1 MTAPLSDKPVRHI
14 LALSD
19 RCVRS
24 LARKFARRTGGVESL
39 PPEIDVPATPEEWDA
54 ISETGRILGLAAF
67 QKGKKA
73 VFRIPPERRD
83 PSQWSDLRVLFAK
96 KDPGDDPSDE
106 ALRRARL
113 ISDDDVVAVLKDAD
127 AVVRF
132 LRREDGASRDF
143 IRMLEWAVKCFG
155 NDAGASPTTLSQLG
169 ADILGDSK
177 ALRSGTRRIVFERVL
192 CAVAGLD
199 ADESGREA
207 FARFGIEEN
216 PFTSFVTVFAPF
228 SFALESGKRFDYPA
242 EMFRAGLAVQLP
254 RQTVMR
260 MCDVR
265 LTDGCGHIVTSEN
278 AAPFEALVREGVP
291 SLYTEGY
298 PNAAVIRLLELF
310 AARGATADHAGD
322 GDLDGFLI
330 AERISKA
337 ITVRR
342 VIAAEV
348 ADDESMCRRPVSP
361 QSRKRWEA
369 FLATHGGFPYADAVR
384 TAIEHGW
391 IEQESAF
398 PATAF
403 GGAT

>member
-1 MTAPLSDKPVRHI
+1 MSFDDLLRA
-14 LALSD
+14 D
-19 RCVRS
+19 RRTKA

-113 ISDDDVVAVLKDAD
+113 ISDDDVVAVLKDDD

-132 LRREDGASRDF
+132 LRREDGAPRDF

-199 ADESGREA
+199 ADGSVREA
-207 FARFGIEEN
+207 FSRFGIEEN

-228 SFALESGKRFDYPA
+228 SFALETGERFDYPA

-260 MCDVR
+260 MREVR
-265 LTDGCGHIVTSEN
+265 LADGCGHIVTSEN

-298 PNAAVIRLLELF
+298 PNATIIRLLELF
-310 AARGATADHAGD
+310 AARETTADHAGD

-348 ADDESMCRRPVSP
+348 ADDESMCRRPVPP
-361 QSRKRWEA
+361 QSRKRWET

>member
-1 MTAPLSDKPVRHI
+1 MSVDDLLRA
-14 LALSD
+14 D
-19 RCVRS
+19 RRVKA

-83 PSQWSDLRVLFAK
+83 PSQWSDLRAIFEK
-96 KDPGDDPSDE
+96 KEPDANPSDE
-106 ALRRARL
+106 AFRRARL
-113 ISDDDVVAVLKDAD
+113 ISDDDVVAVLKDD
-127 AVVRF
+127 DVVVRF
-132 LRREDGASRDF
+132 LRRGEDAPRDF
-143 IRMLEWAVKCFG
+143 VRMLEWAVKCFG

-265 LTDGCGHIVTSEN
+265 LADGCGHIVTSEN

-298 PNAAVIRLLELF
+298 PNATVMRLLELF
-310 AARGATADHAGD
+310 AARDTTADHAGD

-348 ADDESMCRRPVSP
+348 AGDDSMCRRRPVP
-361 QSRKRWEA
+361 PPSRKRWEA

-384 TAIEHGW
+384 TAMERGW

-398 PATAF
+398 PATVF
-403 GGAT
+403 GGAK